1 MTDQTNTDHLITL
14 VDLKNIMTVIDLAST
29 RGAFKAPELQP
40 VGELYNKIDRF
51 IQIANSASESTSEP
65 TT

>member
-1 MTDQTNTDHLITL
+1 MTEQTNTDHLITL
-14 VDLKNIMTVIDLAST
+14 VDLKNIMTIIDLAST

-51 IQIANSASESTSEP
+51 IQVASAASESNSE
-65 TT
+65 TTT